1 MTFWTEYSISPSS
14 EEGWLLLL
22 VEMNSSVIIA
32 GMAKYEL
39 ESSGSYSS
47 TIEPILDNDDDPRS
61 EEILLLLR
69 RLPRCRRMRWCSP
82 PWYDANDIAMTP
94 NRINMASSVRR
105 IIFICASLYAD
116 DDDDD
121 DFLQSLVVSW

>member
-1 MTFWTEYSISPSS
+1 MECNVDDVMTFWTEYSIS
-14 EEGWLLLL
+14 EGLLLL

-47 TIEPILDNDDDPRS
+47 TIVPILDNDDDPPS

-69 RLPRCRRMRWCSP
+69 RLPLRRRMR
-82 PWYDANDIAMTP
+82 
-94 NRINMASSVRR
+94 
-105 IIFICASLYAD
+105 
-116 DDDDD
+116 
-121 DFLQSLVVSW
+121 